1 MSERLLTVDEFREAK
16 RARGQLIVI
25 TDTATGHRSHHAWCG
40 DVREEYFVRKVVD
53 GSGKTGAYYSCSSP
67 AEAVALGAVPC
78 PNCH

>member
-1 MSERLLTVDEFREAK
+1 MMTVDEFREAK
-16 RARGQLIVI
+16 RARGQPIVI
-25 TDTATGHRSHHAWCG
+25 TDTAAGHRIHHSWCG

-67 AEAVALGAVPC
+67 AEAAALGAVAC